1 VRVPPYWGLSDEVV
15 VVVGGLVVVVITEVV
30 EVAEVL
36 VLVGLQEAR
45 ISIIVIDRKPII
57 TYNLFFSNEIPPIN
71 N

>member
-1 VRVPPYWGLSDEVV
+1 
-15 VVVGGLVVVVITEVV
+15 VVVVITEVV